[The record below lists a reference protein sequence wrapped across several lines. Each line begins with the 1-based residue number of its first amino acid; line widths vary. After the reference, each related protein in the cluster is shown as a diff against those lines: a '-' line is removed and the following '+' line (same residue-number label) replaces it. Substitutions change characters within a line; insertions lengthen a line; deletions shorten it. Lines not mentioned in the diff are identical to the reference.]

1 MSDVER
7 KNEIDIVQ
15 IRGELKLLAEK
26 IDVIKTNDLYHI
38 QKSVDGVNKIL
49 WAVGLLILAQ
59 LAIGIKMAI
68 FG

>member
-1 MSDVER
+1 MNDVER

-38 QKSVDGVNKIL
+38 QKSIDSVNKIL

-59 LAIGIKMAI
+59 LAMGIKMAI

>member
-1 MSDVER
+1 MNDIER
-7 KNEIDIVQ
+7 KNEIDIVK

-26 IDVIKTNDLYHI
+26 IDVIKKNDLYHI

-59 LAIGIKMAI
+59 LAMGIKMAI

>member
-1 MSDVER
+1 MNDVER

>member
-1 MSDVER
+1 MDDIER
-7 KNEIDIVQ
+7 KNEIDIVK

-59 LAIGIKMAI
+59 LAMGIKMAI

>member
-7 KNEIDIVQ
+7 QNEIDIVH

-26 IDVIKTNDLYHI
+26 IDVIKSNDLHHI
-38 QKSVDGVNKIL
+38 QKSVDTINRIL
-49 WAVGLLILAQ
+49 WAVGLLIVAQ
-59 LAIGIKMAI
+59 LAMGIKVAI

>member
-7 KNEIDIVQ
+7 KNEIDIVE

-26 IDVIKTNDLYHI
+26 IDVIKTNDLHHI
-38 QKSVDGVNKIL
+38 QKSIDSVNKIL

-59 LAIGIKMAI
+59 LAMGIKI
-68 FG
+68 

>member
-1 MSDVER
+1 MNDVER

-49 WAVGLLILAQ
+49 WAVGLLILAH

>member
-7 KNEIDIVQ
+7 KNEIDIVV

-26 IDVIKTNDLYHI
+26 IDVIKTNDLHHI
-38 QKSVDGVNKIL
+38 QKSIDSVNKIL

-59 LAIGIKMAI
+59 LAMGIKMAI

>member
-7 KNEIDIVQ
+7 KNEIDIVE

-26 IDVIKTNDLYHI
+26 IDVIKTNDLHHI

>member
-1 MSDVER
+1 MNDIER
-7 KNEIDIVQ
+7 KNEIDIVK

-59 LAIGIKMAI
+59 LAMGIKMAI

>member
-1 MSDVER
+1 MNDVER

-59 LAIGIKMAI
+59 LAMGIKMAI

>member
-7 KNEIDIVQ
+7 QNEIDIVH

-26 IDVIKTNDLYHI
+26 IDVIKSNDLHHI
-38 QKSVDGVNKIL
+38 QKSVDTINRIL
-49 WAVGLLILAQ
+49 WAVGLLIVAQ
-59 LAIGIKMAI
+59 LAMGIKAAI